1 MGRVNNWAIRMNEKF
16 FDLKSEKQDRIINA
30 SLHVFSVNG
39 FKHASTDTIV
49 SEAGI
54 SKGLLFHYFVSKQ
67 GLYEF
72 LMDYCVRYMLFEIG
86 RTVGNE
92 ERYFEFQQ
100 KLQSAKINI
109 LRNYP
114 YMNEFMKKAEADRV
128 AGIAADFAPI
138 DKYNSSMS
146 SMINSLRMPSLNT
159 GISASQLD
167 NLVNYTI
174 NGISAEEFSNPDL
187 DADRLNDKI
196 VEYLK
201 LIKSMV
207 VKA

>member
-1 MGRVNNWAIRMNEKF
+1 MNEKF

-30 SLHVFSVNG
+30 ALHVFSVNG

-92 ERYFEFQQ
+92 ERYFEFQE

-114 YMNEFMKKAEADRV
+114 YMNEFMKKAELDRTS
-128 AGIAADFAPI
+128 GIASDYSPI
-138 DKYNSSMS
+138 EKFNASMT
-146 SMINSLRMPSLNT
+146 SMINSLKMPTLNP

-174 NGISAEEFSNPDL
+174 NGISAEEFSNPTL

-196 VEYLK
+196 IEYLR
-201 LIKSMV
+201 LIRSMV

>member
-1 MGRVNNWAIRMNEKF
+1 MNEKF

-54 SKGLLFHYFVSKQ
+54 SKGLLFHYFISKQ

-114 YMNEFMKKAEADRV
+114 YMNEFMKKAEADRA

-159 GISASQLD
+159 GIGASQLD